1 MLEEARTD
9 WSDLHNTVLD
19 AVITCDRK
27 QEALKRGKARDNKY
41 APFREYFR
49 NLQEQKFIE
58 YQKSGKKMTANSFVA
73 WFLENIPDEIIIPY
87 KESNQYHKLI
97 RLAEENNR
105 EFKKNHP

>member
-1 MLEEARTD
+1 
-9 WSDLHNTVLD
+9 
-19 AVITCDRK
+19 
-27 QEALKRGKARDNKY
+27 
-41 APFREYFR
+41 
-49 NLQEQKFIE
+49 
-58 YQKSGKKMTANSFVA
+58 MTANGFVT